1 MNRTGL
7 AIALVVAVVVGVVF
21 GVYPRLDLQ
30 ISAFFF
36 DPPSHQFKVSDQT
49 WVMFARDAAR
59 WLVALIV
66 APAVL
71 ALAGKLVLPERRA
84 LIGGRAALLMLV
96 TLAVG
101 PGLLTNLVLKDHWG
115 RARPLDV
122 TEFGGTYPFIPWWD
136 PRGDCRI
143 NCSFIAGEPSG
154 AFWTLAPAAL
164 TPPQW
169 RLLAYGGALAFGAAV
184 GLLRIAG
191 GGHFFTDVAF
201 AGVTV
206 FLLIWLTHGLLFRWP
221 ATRTTDAA
229 VERPLV
235 QAGGAL
241 RTAVA
246 ALARRFGGHTGKSS

>member
-7 AIALVVAVVVGVVF
+7 AIAFVIAVVVGVLF
-21 GVYPRLDLQ
+21 GVYPRFDLR
-30 ISAFFF
+30 ISDLFF
-36 DPPSHQFKVSDQT
+36 DPHSLLFELNHQS
-49 WVMFARDAAR
+49 WVLWSRDAAR

-71 ALAGKLVLPERRA
+71 ALIGKLIMPERRA

-96 TLAVG
+96 TLALG
-101 PGLLTNLVLKDHWG
+101 PGLLANLVLKDHWG

-136 PRGDCRI
+136 ARGDCRD
-143 NCSFIAGEPSG
+143 NCSFVAGEPSG
-154 AFWTLAPAAL
+154 VFWTLAPAAL

-191 GGHFFTDVAF
+191 GGHFFTDVIF
-201 AGVTV
+201 AGVFV
-206 FLLIWLTHGLLFRWP
+206 FLLIWVTHGLLFRWP
-221 ATRTTDAA
+221 ATRMTDEA

-235 QAGGAL
+235 RAGEGL
-241 RTAVA
+241 RRAVA
-246 ALARRFGGHTGKSS
+246 SLARRFRGQTGKSS